1 MQSAEPKVP
10 KATGAS
16 LAALILRVQ
25 IVVRGV
31 GECRNYT

>member
-1 MQSAEPKVP
+1 MQSAEPKAP

-25 IVVRGV
+25 VVVRGV
-31 GECRNYT
+31 GEGRNYT